1 MYQLLFYFFEW
12 VSCFHKSLKAGIS
25 RSTQAALPLVKE
37 VIPCGVPLDR
47 YRPSDKKTE
56 KPSILFVGDLNSRK
70 RGKYLLKIFNNDI
83 LKEHPECIL
92 SVVGPQP
99 CDGTN
104 VKYLGNLS
112 EEELITEYQ
121 KAWVYCMASSYEGF
135 GVPVIEAMAC
145 GTAVA
150 AVSNPGI
157 KEIIRHDYNGLLLD
171 DAELSKGISRVLS
184 DSNLRKTFENNGL
197 STVEKKFNINTTATE
212 YERLY
217 HLLLDR

>member
-1 MYQLLFYFFEW
+1 MI
-12 VSCFHKSLKAGIS
+12 H
-25 RSTQAALPLVKE
+25 
-37 VIPCGVPLDR
+37 CGVPLDR
-47 YRPSDKKTE
+47 YKPSDKKTDT
-56 KPSILFVGDLNSRK
+56 PSILFIGDLNSRK

-83 LKEHPECIL
+83 LKENPECIL

-99 CDGTN
+99 CYGTN

-112 EEELITEYQ
+112 EDELITEYQ

-150 AVSNPGI
+150 AVNNPGT

-171 DAELSKGISRVLS
+171 DAELSTGISRLLS
-184 DSNLRKTFENNGL
+184 DSTIRKTFENNGL
-197 STVEKKFNINTTATE
+197 STVEKKFNIKTIATE

-217 HLLLDR
+217 HLLVDR